1 MESVGIELMVK
12 RNSNIELLRLVAMVF
27 ITAHHFAIWGYFI
40 GNEVH
45 TVQPNTVWLQFLEIF
60 GKIGV
65 DLFILITGYFAIN
78 PRPTFQ
84 KVWQLTNT
92 VRFYALGLFIILL
105 VCGQLQFNTDLMWR
119 SLFPT
124 IRSMY
129 WFITIYAILYIFSSY
144 LSRFIGH
151 LRRGQA
157 VSFIALNVLIFM
169 VLPTFLKGWGS
180 QLTDLLPVFFF
191 GLYLRM
197 YGVSKRLTKLL
208 KILLGVTVVI
218 AVLSIGLS
226 DLIGNNRPASQAIAD
241 ATSYFVTGS
250 SPLAFVVAAYIF
262 SQTIQRQ
269 PRGNRLINWMGSS
282 AVAIY
287 LIQDYEPFRQ
297 FLWQNIFHVRDLA
310 NQLTMPVFIGYSF
323 LVVTVI
329 VLGAILVDKLLGR
342 VLMRPAQA
350 LLAIEMLVTHYVTCW
365 FKNLIK
371 LTGYQP
377 EH

>member
-1 MESVGIELMVK
+1 MVK
-12 RNSNIELLRLVAMVF
+12 RNSNIELLRLVAMAF
-27 ITAHHFAIWGYFI
+27 ITVHHFAIWGYFI

-105 VCGQLQFNTDLMWR
+105 VCGQLQFNIDLMWR
-119 SLFPT
+119 SMFPT

-129 WFITIYAILYIFSSY
+129 WFITIYAILYVFSGY
-144 LSRFIGH
+144 LSQFLSH
-151 LRRGQA
+151 LRRAQA
-157 VSFIALNVLIFM
+157 VSFIALGVLIFM

-197 YGVSKRLTKLL
+197 YGVSKRLTTLL
-208 KILLGVTVVI
+208 KVLLGVTVVI
-218 AVLSIGLS
+218 AMLSIGLS
-226 DLIGNNRPASQAIAD
+226 DLIGNNRPESQAIAN

-250 SPLAFVVAAYIF
+250 SPLAFIAAAYIF

-287 LIQDYEPFRQ
+287 LIQDYEPFHNT
-297 FLWQNIFHVRDLA
+297 LWQNIFHVRDFA
-310 NQLTMPVFIGYSF
+310 NTMATPAFIGYSLF
-323 LVVTVI
+323 VMVVI
-329 VLGAILVDKLLGR
+329 VIGAILIDKLLR
-342 VLMRPAQA
+342 YILMRPAQV
-350 LLAIEMLVTHYVTCW
+350 LLALEMLATRYVTRG

-371 LTGYQP
+371 VTGYQP
-377 EH
+377 EP